1 MSIAE
6 AFGPVTASNIRA
18 RWVTYVRI
26 HPEHDTEL
34 AAIWDTMHDPERA
47 RALAS
52 TLSAA
57 HGRVCHFFALLRAEI
72 GDLEQDGAE
81 HTAAAREVAARIA
94 AHPRSSDWGP
104 GGDRERWT

>member
-1 MSIAE
+1 MSIAD
-6 AFGPVTASNIRA
+6 AFGPATASNIRN

-52 TLSAA
+52 TLSADL
-57 HGRVCHFFALLRAEI
+57 GTVCHFFALLRAEI

>member
-1 MSIAE
+1 MSIAKT
-6 AFGPVTASNIRA
+6 FGPVTASNIRA

-26 HPEHDTEL
+26 HPDLGTEL

-57 HGRVCHFFALLRAEI
+57 HGRVCHFFALLRAEV
-72 GDLEQDGAE
+72 GDRVQDGAE

>member
-1 MSIAE
+1 MSIAD
-6 AFGPVTASNIRA
+6 AFGPATASNIRT

-26 HPEHDTEL
+26 HPEHGTEL

-72 GDLEQDGAE
+72 GDTAQDGAE

>member
-1 MSIAE
+1 MTA
-6 AFGPVTASNIRA
+6 ADFGPVTASNIRD
-18 RWVTYVRI
+18 RWRTYVRI
-26 HPEHDTEL
+26 HPDHGTEL
-34 AAIWDTMHDPERA
+34 AAIWDTMHAPERA

-52 TLSAA
+52 TLSADL
-57 HGRVCHFFALLRAEI
+57 GTVCHFFALLRAEI